1 MEQLKRQIREL
12 LYYSKKCLGLMSNR
26 DKRYLFL
33 FLLIQISLTGLDV
46 LGVLLIAVIA
56 TVATSAVQE
65 SELSLKVLQFLE
77 MFNLD
82 DMSPQQVA
90 LILTISATLL
100 LVTKSLLGFYFTK
113 RSLTFLSSRDANI
126 SSRMSGAILRQN
138 LEELRKL
145 SSFEYQN
152 AITLGSSAVTSGL
165 ISQGSLLISELV
177 LQMVMLITIFVFSP
191 IISTGVFLYFSGFLI
206 LLTVKLGRTA
216 KYVSQQMSELNISTS
231 KNLFDALQNYRIV
244 TTTQSQHF
252 FSTKIKESRLRIA
265 QFSVNQAML
274 NVWSKYVFEVALL
287 LAVVIFAGYAFLR
300 FSASEAASLLAIFLA
315 SAYRIAPSIMKV
327 QSSIV
332 NIKGSLGSAK
342 VFFDVYDHVKTHWLE
357 SESIDNSVVGR
368 PAGDIPIG
376 SPLICFNQ
384 TDFQF
389 RDSTESVLRDVTLSI
404 KKGSKIGLVG
414 PSGAGKSTLVDLLI
428 GALLPTSGSVSLMD
442 SPARDSIQK
451 KLVRIG
457 YVPQEVIL
465 IAGSIKENIAFGSD
479 LESVDDA
486 RIWEILDS
494 VSLSKW
500 VHDLPLK
507 LDSKLGEFGSK
518 ISGGQ
523 RQRIGI
529 ARALFTQPDI
539 LVLDESTSAL
549 DAETEKS
556 IMDFIMAL
564 NPNITL
570 IVIAHRLSTVT
581 KLDELYYL
589 SEGSILAH
597 GSFQELRQRVPNFDA
612 QAKLMGLDNA
622 T

>member
-65 SELSLKVLQFLE
+65 SELSLRVLQFLE

-126 SSRMSGAILRQN
+126 SS
-138 LEELRKL
+138 
-145 SSFEYQN
+145 
-152 AITLGSSAVTSGL
+152 AVTSGL

-191 IISTGVFLYFSGFLI
+191 IISTGVFLYFSLFLI

-216 KYVSQQMSELNISTS
+216 KYVSQQMTELNISTS

-265 QFSVNQAML
+265 KFSVNQAML

-357 SESIDNSVVGR
+357 SESIDNSAVGR
-368 PAGDIPIG
+368 PAGDFPIG

-404 KKGSKIGLVG
+404 KKGSKIGFVG

-479 LESVDDA
+479 LESVDDT

-507 LDSKLGEFGSK
+507 LESKLGEFGSK

-597 GSFQELRQRVPNFDA
+597 GNFQELRQKVPNFDA
-612 QAKLMGLDNA
+612 QAKLMGLDSA